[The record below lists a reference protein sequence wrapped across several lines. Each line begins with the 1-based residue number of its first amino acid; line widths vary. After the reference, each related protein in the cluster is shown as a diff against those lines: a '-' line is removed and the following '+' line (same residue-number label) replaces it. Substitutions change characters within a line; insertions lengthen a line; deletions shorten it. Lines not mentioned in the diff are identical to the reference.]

1 MNCEQATP
9 QIPLSRPLT
18 ETIVDESLEA
28 LRAAAL
34 ALTSLWARRAA
45 SSAEERTYDS
55 IAELNEQT
63 LKDIGAPDWL
73 VARATERREAQ
84 HLRWIEFEIR

>member
-9 QIPLSRPLT
+9 RMPLSRPLT
-18 ETIVDESLEA
+18 ETIVDESLDA

-34 ALTSLWARRAA
+34 ALVSLWARRAA
-45 SSAEERTYDS
+45 PITEDGYDS
-55 IAELNEQT
+55 IADLNEHT

-73 VARATERREAQ
+73 VARAAEQREAQ
-84 HLRWIEFEIR
+84 RLRWLEFEIR